1 MLIDLVDPLMLVSA
15 VKPTVPW
22 IRRFPGTQ
30 VSQPGRQTRTL
41 LGRSRRST
49 T

>member
-1 MLIDLVDPLMLVSA
+1 MFIDFVDPLILVSA
-15 VKPTVPW
+15 VKPSVPL

-30 VSQPGRQTRTL
+30 VSQPGRQTRNL
-41 LGRSRRST
+41 LERSRKST